1 MTQTTP
7 LMAQFLAEKAKHPE
21 ALLFFR
27 MGDFYELFF
36 EDAVAASQAL
46 GIALTKRGQH
56 QGQDIPMC
64 GVPHHA
70 ADSYLSK
77 LIRSGFKVAVCEQME
92 DPALAKKR
100 GSKSI
105 VHRSVIRVVTPGTV
119 TEESLL
125 DARAANRLAG
135 VVPGKDAAKDDW
147 ALAWADISTGEFA
160 VQTLPAARVA
170 EELAAL
176 APRELI
182 AAEKDVSREEIRE
195 AGAALDMLATP
206 IPRAKLDAKAAET
219 RLRELFEIAST
230 EAFGDFN
237 PVELAALALV
247 ACYVSFCQ
255 AGGAPR
261 LQAPK
266 RAAAAG
272 WLAIDPATRASL
284 EIERTLKGARD
295 GALLSNIDRTLSAA
309 GARLLA
315 DRLARP
321 LADPAAINK
330 RLDAVGYFVEARA
343 ARAEVRRHLAGAS
356 DLTRAVTRLSLRR
369 GAPRDLAAI
378 ASALNAAAKTAQA
391 LVADDAPLPDELQD
405 ARDALDVST
414 RPELAALAGDLTR
427 GLSETLPVH
436 ARDGGFIA
444 HGFDGALDETRALRD
459 DARKVVA
466 ALQARYSTETGIP
479 FKVKHNN
486 VLGYHLEVPL
496 KHLDAL
502 LRPPLSEQYIH
513 RQTMPGAA
521 RFSTPELADLDRRIA
536 HAGDEALARELA
548 LFEEFSARILALEA
562 EVRAA
567 ASALAALDVYAGLA
581 EWAEEQKACRPIID
595 DSLVFDAKGARH
607 PVVEAAVNAAGERF
621 SPNDCTLDAAGQEAK
636 RLLFIT
642 GPNMAGKSTFL
653 RQNAL
658 LIVLAQAG
666 CFVPAQSFRAGYA
679 DRLFSRVGAADELA
693 RGRSTFMAEM
703 VETAAILRQ
712 SGQRAFVILDE
723 IGRGTATFDGL
734 AIAWAAAE
742 HLHDTNQCRALFATH
757 YHELTRLDGALP
769 KAGNL
774 SFRAKEWRGALVFL
788 HEAAS
793 GPADRSYGIEVARR
807 AGLPQSAVTRARQI
821 LAMLEAHG
829 AGPKKPLEELP
840 LFAALAP
847 SAPAI
852 VGEPE
857 VDPALVEAAE
867 LIEGCDPDS
876 MSPREA
882 HEMLYRL
889 KAMLKE

>member
-36 EDAVAASQAL
+36 EDAAAASQAL

-70 ADSYLSK
+70 ADAYLSK

-160 VQTLPAARVA
+160 VQTLPGARVA

-182 AAEKDVSREEIRE
+182 AAEKDVSRDEIRE

-230 EAFGDFN
+230 EAFGDFSA
-237 PVELAALALV
+237 VELGALALV
-247 ACYVSFCQ
+247 AGYVSFCQ

-261 LQAPK
+261 LQAPR
-266 RAAAAG
+266 RASASG

-295 GALLSNIDRTLSAA
+295 GALLANIDRTLSAA

-330 RLDAVGYFVEARA
+330 RLDAVGYFVDARA
-343 ARAEVRRHLAGAS
+343 PRAEVRRHLAGAS

-378 ASALNAAAKTAQA
+378 AGALNAAAKTAQA
-391 LVADDAPLPDELQD
+391 LVADENPLPEELQE
-405 ARDALDVST
+405 ARNALDVST
-414 RPELAALAGDLTR
+414 RPELAALAGDLTQA
-427 GLSETLPVH
+427 LSETLPVH

-444 HGFDGALDETRALRD
+444 PNFDASLDETRALRD

-466 ALQARYSTETGIP
+466 ALQARYATETGIP

-548 LFEEFSARILALEA
+548 LFEEFSARILSLEA

-567 ASALAALDVYAGLA
+567 ASALAALDVHAALA

-666 CFVPAQSFRAGYA
+666 CFVPAQSFHAGYA

-742 HLHDTNQCRALFATH
+742 HLHDSNQCRALFATH
-757 YHELTRLDGALP
+757 YHELTRLDGSLP

-847 SAPAI
+847 AAPAA
-852 VGEPE
+852 VAEPE
-857 VDPALVEAAE
+857 IDPALAEAAE
-867 LIEGCDPDS
+867 LIESSDPDS
-876 MSPREA
+876 MTPREA
-882 HEMLYRL
+882 HELLYRL
-889 KAMLKE
+889 KALLK

>member
-182 AAEKDVSREEIRE
+182 AAEKDVSRDEIRE

-219 RLRELFEIAST
+219 RLRELFKIAST

-247 ACYVSFCQ
+247 AGYVSFCQ

-378 ASALNAAAKTAQA
+378 ASAMNAAAKTAQA

-466 ALQARYSTETGIP
+466 ALQARYATETGIP

-847 SAPAI
+847 SAPA
-852 VGEPE
+852 VVAEPE

>member
-1 MTQTTP
+1 VTQTTP
-7 LMAQFLAEKAKHPE
+7 LMAQFLAEKAKHPD

-36 EDAVAASQAL
+36 EDAAAASQAL

-56 QGQDIPMC
+56 LGQDIPMC
-64 GVPHHA
+64 GVPAHA

-77 LIRSGFKVAVCEQME
+77 LIRSGFKVAVCEQLE

-105 VHRSVIRVVTPGTV
+105 VHRGVIRVVTPGTV

-135 VVPGKDAAKDDW
+135 IVPGKSGQDW
-147 ALAWADISTGEFA
+147 AIAWADISTGEFA
-160 VQTLPAARVA
+160 VQSLSASQAA

-182 AAEKDVSREEIRE
+182 AAEKDISRDEVRE

-206 IPRAKLDAKAAET
+206 IPRAKLDAKSAEA

-230 EAFGDFN
+230 EAFGDFSA
-237 PVELAALALV
+237 VELGALALV
-247 ACYVSFCQ
+247 AGYVSFCQ

-261 LQAPK
+261 LQAPR
-266 RAAAAG
+266 RASASG

-295 GALLSNIDRTLSAA
+295 GGLLSCIDRTLSAA

-330 RLDAVGYFVEARA
+330 RLDAVGYFFGARA
-343 ARAEVRRHLAGAS
+343 PRADVRRHLAGAS

-369 GAPRDLAAI
+369 GSPRDLAAI
-378 ASALNAAAKTAQA
+378 AAALNAAAKTARA
-391 LVADDAPLPDELQD
+391 LIADEAPLPEELLE
-405 ARDALDVST
+405 ARTALDVST
-414 RPELAALAGDLTR
+414 RPELAALAGDLAR
-427 GLSETLPVH
+427 ALNDTLPVH

-444 HGFDGALDETRALRD
+444 QGFDISLDETRSLRD
-459 DARKVVA
+459 DARKIVA
-466 ALQARYSTETGIP
+466 ALQARYATETGIP

-486 VLGYHLEVPL
+486 VLGYHLEAPI

-536 HAGDEALARELA
+536 HAGDEALARELM
-548 LFEEFSARILALEA
+548 LFEDFSARTLSLEHD
-562 EVRAA
+562 VRAA
-567 ASALAALDVYAGLA
+567 AAALAALDVYAGLA

-621 SPNDCTLDAAGQEAK
+621 SPNDCMLDAAGQEAK

-757 YHELTRLDGALP
+757 YHELTRLEGALP

-829 AGPKKPLEELP
+829 AGPKRPLEDLP
-840 LFAALAP
+840 LFAAL
-847 SAPAI
+847 SPATPAS
-852 VGEPE
+852 VAEPE
-857 VDPALVEAAE
+857 LDSALAEAAA
-867 LIEGCDPDS
+867 LIESMDPDAL
-876 MSPREA
+876 SPREA
-882 HEMLYRL
+882 HELLYRL
-889 KAMLKE
+889 KAMLK